1 MKQLFSLRRITA
13 GIVSAIANYPLVI
26 FFALA
31 LGTQSIGLIN
41 AEDSDLFDES
51 LPWMLAQGMG
61 ISLFFA
67 LHTVSR
73 YRKLSRAV
81 TGGILA
87 LGIGVLYLIGYHFDY
102 MMSMAREETMVLEV
116 IGYALASHLL
126 VAFLPFFRKNTLNG
140 FWQYNKSLFLRAFT
154 TILYTGVL
162 FAGLSGAIAAI
173 QELFDVEFT
182 GKIFAYLWFV
192 MAFPVSALIFCAGV
206 PLADDIDALES
217 SSDLPSGLRLFV
229 QFVLLPL
236 VVVYLCILYAYMGK
250 IILSWTLP
258 QGWVTILIMAF
269 SVIGM
274 LAMLLVHPFQQ
285 LTEHAWI
292 KVITKN
298 YYRSLLPL
306 LVLQYVA
313 IFTRISDYGFT
324 SARWAVV
331 AITAWLTFITVYK
344 VFFKGKNIIL
354 IPSTLF
360 IVAILFLIGPL
371 SHKSI
376 SVWSQTAKINRL
388 VKTLNLIDAKGK
400 LKVYKAN
407 ATTDSLMGEIYS
419 ATRYL
424 NRNHQC
430 TGLEPYIN
438 FPTESEII
446 KEMKSTFVGE
456 VVAAATVE
464 APAPTK
470 ASAQETLEAP
480 APTTAAE
487 AVAQKQQQ
495 DSLVAD
501 TTTFATSPSNGRKF
515 DRYDRRT
522 AIRSLLSAQYES
534 FGIKEFDGNRSTDNN
549 AEIWIKPE
557 QPQVLIPL
565 GGWTKSYPIQ
575 DAYFYNGETI
585 TVSEYL
591 NMVKITVDDDNQNI
605 VLMID
610 GESFNINLSDLRSRY
625 LKNEGLYVEIPN
637 KELVIPFGKGKTA
650 GVLVITEMRWD
661 KDIKKAKWDL
671 QNIRGTVYMK

>member
-1 MKQLFSLRRITA
+1 MAKVVFCSMKKLFSLRKLTEGLI
-13 GIVSAIANYPLVI
+13 SAITNYPMVI
-26 FFALA
+26 LIATA
-31 LGTQSIGLIN
+31 LGLRCIGLVHY
-41 AEDSDLFDES
+41 EESDLFDEA
-51 LPWMLAQGMG
+51 LPWMLAQGLG

-73 YRKLSRAV
+73 YRKLPRPASL
-81 TGGILA
+81 GILA

-116 IGYALASHLL
+116 IGYALACHLL

-154 TILYTGVL
+154 TILYTVVL
-162 FAGLSGAIAAI
+162 FGGLSGAIAAI
-173 QELFDVEFT
+173 QELFNVEFT
-182 GKIFAYLWFV
+182 EKIYAYLWFI
-192 MAFPVSALIFCAGV
+192 MAFPVSAFIFCAGV

-217 SSDLPSGLRLFV
+217 ASDLPSGLRLFV

-250 IILSWTLP
+250 IILSWSLP

-371 SHKSI
+371 SHRSI

-400 LKVYKAN
+400 LKVYEAN
-407 ATTDSLMGEIYS
+407 STTDSLMGEIYS

-446 KEMKSTFVGE
+446 KEMKVIFVGT
-456 VVAAATVE
+456 ATVE
-464 APAPTK
+464 AAV
-470 ASAQETLEAP
+470 
-480 APTTAAE
+480 PTTAAE
-487 AVAQKQQQ
+487 AVAQKQQK

-501 TTTFATSPSNGRKF
+501 TTTFATSPSGEREF
-515 DRYDRRT
+515 DRYDRRQ
-522 AIRSLLSAQYES
+522 AIRSMLSKQYEA
-534 FGIKEFDGNRSTDNN
+534 FGIQEYDGNQITEDNV
-549 AEIWIKPE
+549 EIWIKSE

-575 DAYFYNGETI
+575 NAYFYNGETN
-585 TVSEYL
+585 TVSNYL
-591 NMVKITVDDDNQNI
+591 NMVKITVDEDNQNI

-610 GESFNINLSDLRSRY
+610 GESFNINLSTLRSRY
-625 LKNEGLYVEIPN
+625 LKNGGLYVEIPN
-637 KELVIPFGKGKTA
+637 KELVIPIGKGKTT
-650 GVLVITEMRWD
+650 GVLVISEIRWD
-661 KDIKKAKWDL
+661 KDIKKAKLEL
-671 QNIRGTVYMK
+671 QNLSGTLYLK

>member
-26 FFALA
+26 IMAVA
-31 LGTQSIGLIN
+31 LGAESIWLIHH
-41 AEDSDLFDES
+41 EETDLFDEA

-116 IGYALASHLL
+116 VGYALASHLL
-126 VAFLPFFRKNTLNG
+126 VAFLPFFHKNTLNG

-182 GKIFAYLWFV
+182 GKIFAYLWLV

-206 PLADDIDALES
+206 PKAEDIDALDS

-258 QGWVTILIMAF
+258 QGWVTILIMVF
-269 SVIGM
+269 SVVGM

-354 IPSTLF
+354 IPYTLCA
-360 IVAILFLIGPL
+360 VAILFLIGPL
-371 SHKSI
+371 SHRSI

-446 KEMKSTFVGE
+446 KEMKSTFE
-456 VVAAATVE
+456 EFELAQTVE
-464 APAPTK
+464 APV
-470 ASAQETLEAP
+470 
-480 APTTAAE
+480 PTTAAQ

-501 TTTFATSPSNGRKF
+501 TTTFATSPSGERKF

-522 AIRSLLSAQYES
+522 AIRSLLSEQYES
-534 FGIKEFDGNRSTDNN
+534 FGIKEFNGNRRADNN

-575 DAYFYNGETI
+575 DAYFYNLETI

-591 NMVKITVDDDNQNI
+591 NMVKITLDDDNQNI

-661 KDIKKAKWDL
+661 KDIKKAKWEL
-671 QNIRGTVYMK
+671 QNLRGTLYMK

>member
-26 FFALA
+26 IMAVA
-31 LGTQSIGLIN
+31 LGAESIWLIHH
-41 AEDSDLFDES
+41 EETDLFDEA

-354 IPSTLF
+354 IPYTLCA
-360 IVAILFLIGPL
+360 VAILFLIGPL
-371 SHKSI
+371 SHRSI

-407 ATTDSLMGEIYS
+407 TTTDSLMGEIYS

-446 KEMKSTFVGE
+446 KEMKSTFE
-456 VVAAATVE
+456 EFELAQTVE
-464 APAPTK
+464 APV
-470 ASAQETLEAP
+470 
-480 APTTAAE
+480 PTTAAE

-501 TTTFATSPSNGRKF
+501 TTTFATSPSGERKF

-522 AIRSLLSAQYES
+522 AIRSLLSEQYES
-534 FGIKEFDGNRSTDNN
+534 FGIKEFDGNRRADNN

-575 DAYFYNGETI
+575 DAYFYNLETI
-585 TVSEYL
+585 TVSDYL
-591 NMVKITVDDDNQNI
+591 NMVKITLDDDNQNI

-661 KDIKKAKWDL
+661 KDIKKAKWEL
-671 QNIRGTVYMK
+671 QNLRGTLYMK

>member
-26 FFALA
+26 IMAVA
-31 LGTQSIGLIN
+31 LGAESIWLIHH
-41 AEDSDLFDES
+41 EETDLFDEA

-73 YRKLSRAV
+73 YRKLSRPV
-81 TGGILA
+81 TAGILIA
-87 LGIGVLYLIGYHFDY
+87 GIGVLYLIGYHFDY

-116 IGYALASHLL
+116 VGYALASHLL

-182 GKIFAYLWFV
+182 AKIFAYLWFV

-217 SSDLPSGLRLFV
+217 SDDLPSGLRLFV

-258 QGWVTILIMAF
+258 QGWVTILIMVF
-269 SVIGM
+269 SVVGM

-354 IPSTLF
+354 IPYTLCA
-360 IVAILFLIGPL
+360 VAILFLIGPL

-400 LKVYKAN
+400 LKVYEAN

-430 TGLEPYIN
+430 TGLEPFIN

-456 VVAAATVE
+456 TVIATPDE
-464 APAPTK
+464 TPAPT
-470 ASAQETLEAP
+470 A
-480 APTTAAE
+480 AAE
-487 AVAQKQQQ
+487 AVAQKQQK

-534 FGIKEFDGNRSTDNN
+534 FGIKEYDGNRSTDNN

-575 DAYFYNGETI
+575 NAYFYNGETN

-591 NMVKITVDDDNQNI
+591 NMVKITLDDDNQNI

-637 KELVIPFGKGKTA
+637 KELIIPIGKGKTA
-650 GVLVITEMRWD
+650 GVLVISEMRWD
-661 KDIKKAKWDL
+661 KDIKKAKWEL
-671 QNIRGTVYMK
+671 QNLSGTLYLK

>member
-26 FFALA
+26 IMAVA
-31 LGTQSIGLIN
+31 LGAESIWLIHH
-41 AEDSDLFDES
+41 EETDLFDEA

-73 YRKLSRAV
+73 YRKLSRPV
-81 TGGILA
+81 TAGILIA
-87 LGIGVLYLIGYHFDY
+87 GIGVLYLIGYHFDY

-407 ATTDSLMGEIYS
+407 TTTDSLMGEIYS

-446 KEMKSTFVGE
+446 KEMKSTFE
-456 VVAAATVE
+456 EFELAQTVE
-464 APAPTK
+464 APV
-470 ASAQETLEAP
+470 
-480 APTTAAE
+480 PTTAAE

-501 TTTFATSPSNGRKF
+501 TTTFATSPSGERKF

-522 AIRSLLSAQYES
+522 AIRSLLSEQYES
-534 FGIKEFDGNRSTDNN
+534 FGIKEFDGNRRADNN

-575 DAYFYNGETI
+575 DAYFYNLETI
-585 TVSEYL
+585 TVSDYL
-591 NMVKITVDDDNQNI
+591 NMVKITLDDDNQNI

-661 KDIKKAKWDL
+661 KDIKKAKWEL
-671 QNIRGTVYMK
+671 QNLRGTLYMK

>member
-1 MKQLFSLRRITA
+1 MAKVVFCSMKKLFSLRKLTEGTI
-13 GIVSAIANYPLVI
+13 SAITNYPLVI
-26 FFALA
+26 LIATA
-31 LGTQSIGLIN
+31 LGLRCIGLVHY
-41 AEDSDLFDES
+41 EESDLFDEA
-51 LPWMLAQGMG
+51 LPWMLAQGLG

-73 YRKLSRAV
+73 YRKLPRPASL
-81 TGGILA
+81 GILA

-116 IGYALASHLL
+116 IGYALACHLL

-154 TILYTGVL
+154 TILYTVVL
-162 FAGLSGAIAAI
+162 FGGLSGAIAAI
-173 QELFDVEFT
+173 QELFNVEFT
-182 GKIFAYLWFV
+182 EKIYAYLWFI

-217 SSDLPSGLRLFV
+217 ASDLPSGLRLFV

-250 IILSWTLP
+250 IILSWSLP

-371 SHKSI
+371 SHRSI

-388 VKTLNLIDAKGK
+388 VKTLNLIDAKEK
-400 LKVYKAN
+400 LKVYEAN
-407 ATTDSLMGEIYS
+407 STTDSLMGEIYS

-446 KEMKSTFVGE
+446 KEMKEPFVGT
-456 VVAAATVE
+456 ATVE
-464 APAPTK
+464 AAV
-470 ASAQETLEAP
+470 
-480 APTTAAE
+480 PTTAAE
-487 AVAQKQQQ
+487 AVAQKQQK

-501 TTTFATSPSNGRKF
+501 TTTFATSPSGEREF
-515 DRYDRRT
+515 DRYDRRQ
-522 AIRSLLSAQYES
+522 AIRSILSKQYEA
-534 FGIKEFDGNRSTDNN
+534 FGIQEYDGNQTTEDNV
-549 AEIWIKPE
+549 EIWIKSE

-575 DAYFYNGETI
+575 NAYFYNGETN
-585 TVSEYL
+585 TVSNYL
-591 NMVKITVDDDNQNI
+591 NMVKITVDEDNQNI

-610 GESFNINLSDLRSRY
+610 GESFNINLSTLRSRY
-625 LKNEGLYVEIPN
+625 LKNGGLYVEIPN
-637 KELVIPFGKGKTA
+637 KELVIPIGKGKTT
-650 GVLVITEMRWD
+650 GVLVISEIRWD
-661 KDIKKAKWDL
+661 KDIKKAKLEL
-671 QNIRGTVYMK
+671 QNLSGTLYLK

>member
-26 FFALA
+26 IMAVA
-31 LGTQSIGLIN
+31 LGAESIWLIHH
-41 AEDSDLFDES
+41 EETDLFDEA

-102 MMSMAREETMVLEV
+102 MMSMVFEETMVLEV
-116 IGYALASHLL
+116 FGYALASHLL

-400 LKVYKAN
+400 LKVYEAN

-446 KEMKSTFVGE
+446 KEMKSTFE
-456 VVAAATVE
+456 EFELAQTVE
-464 APAPTK
+464 APV
-470 ASAQETLEAP
+470 
-480 APTTAAE
+480 PTTAAE

-501 TTTFATSPSNGRKF
+501 TTTFATSPSGERKF

-522 AIRSLLSAQYES
+522 AIRSLLSEQYES
-534 FGIKEFDGNRSTDNN
+534 FGIKEFDGNRRADNN

-575 DAYFYNGETI
+575 DAYFYNLETI
-585 TVSEYL
+585 TVSDYL
-591 NMVKITVDDDNQNI
+591 NMVKITLDDDNQNI

-661 KDIKKAKWDL
+661 KDIKKAKWEL
-671 QNIRGTVYMK
+671 QNLRGTLYMK

>member
-1 MKQLFSLRRITA
+1 MAKVVFCSMKKLFSLRKLTEGLI
-13 GIVSAIANYPLVI
+13 SAITNYPMVI
-26 FFALA
+26 LIATA
-31 LGTQSIGLIN
+31 LGLRCIGLVHY
-41 AEDSDLFDES
+41 EESDLFDEA
-51 LPWMLAQGMG
+51 LPWMLAQGLG

-73 YRKLSRAV
+73 YRKLPRPASL
-81 TGGILA
+81 GILA
-87 LGIGVLYLIGYHFDY
+87 LGIGVLYIIGYHFDY

-116 IGYALASHLL
+116 IGYALACHLL

-154 TILYTGVL
+154 TILYTVVL
-162 FAGLSGAIAAI
+162 FGGLSGAIAAI
-173 QELFDVEFT
+173 QELFNVEFT
-182 GKIFAYLWFV
+182 EKIYAYLWFI
-192 MAFPVSALIFCAGV
+192 MAFPVSAFIFCAGV

-217 SSDLPSGLRLFV
+217 ASDLPSGLRLFV

-250 IILSWTLP
+250 IILSWSLP

-371 SHKSI
+371 SHRSI

-400 LKVYKAN
+400 LKVYEAN
-407 ATTDSLMGEIYS
+407 STTDSLMGEIYS

-446 KEMKSTFVGE
+446 KEMKEIFVGT
-456 VVAAATVE
+456 ATVE
-464 APAPTK
+464 AAV
-470 ASAQETLEAP
+470 
-480 APTTAAE
+480 PTTAAE
-487 AVAQKQQQ
+487 AVAQKQQK

-501 TTTFATSPSNGRKF
+501 TTTFATSPSGEREF
-515 DRYDRRT
+515 DRYDRRQ
-522 AIRSLLSAQYES
+522 AIRSILSKQYEA
-534 FGIKEFDGNRSTDNN
+534 FGIQEYDGNQITEDNV
-549 AEIWIKPE
+549 EIWIKSE

-575 DAYFYNGETI
+575 NAYFYNGETN
-585 TVSEYL
+585 TVSNYL
-591 NMVKITVDDDNQNI
+591 NMVKITVDEDNQNI

-610 GESFNINLSDLRSRY
+610 GESFNINLSTLRSRY
-625 LKNEGLYVEIPN
+625 LKNGGLYVEIPN
-637 KELVIPFGKGKTA
+637 KELVIPIGKGKTT
-650 GVLVITEMRWD
+650 GVLVISEIRWD
-661 KDIKKAKWDL
+661 KDIKKAKLEL
-671 QNIRGTVYMK
+671 QNLSGTLYLK

>member
-26 FFALA
+26 IMAVA
-31 LGTQSIGLIN
+31 LGAESIWLIHH
-41 AEDSDLFDES
+41 EETDLFDEA

-250 IILSWTLP
+250 IMLSWTLP

-354 IPSTLF
+354 IPYTLCA
-360 IVAILFLIGPL
+360 VAILFLIGPL

-456 VVAAATVE
+456 TVIAATVE
-464 APAPTK
+464 APV
-470 ASAQETLEAP
+470 
-480 APTTAAE
+480 PTTAAQ

-501 TTTFATSPSNGRKF
+501 TTTFATSPSGERKF

-522 AIRSLLSAQYES
+522 AIRSLLSEQYES

-549 AEIWIKPE
+549 VDIWIKPE

-575 DAYFYNGETI
+575 NAYFYNGETN

-591 NMVKITVDDDNQNI
+591 NMVKITLDDDNQNI

-637 KELVIPFGKGKTA
+637 KELIIPIGKGKTA
-650 GVLVITEMRWD
+650 GVLVISEMRWD
-661 KDIKKAKWDL
+661 KDIKKAKWEL
-671 QNIRGTVYMK
+671 QNLSGTLYLK

>member
-26 FFALA
+26 IMAVA
-31 LGTQSIGLIN
+31 LGAESIWLIHH
-41 AEDSDLFDES
+41 EETDLFDEA

-102 MMSMAREETMVLEV
+102 MMSMVFEETMVLEV
-116 IGYALASHLL
+116 FGYALASHLL

-354 IPSTLF
+354 IPYTLCA
-360 IVAILFLIGPL
+360 VAILFLIGPL

-456 VVAAATVE
+456 TVIAATVE
-464 APAPTK
+464 APV
-470 ASAQETLEAP
+470 
-480 APTTAAE
+480 PTTAAQ

-501 TTTFATSPSNGRKF
+501 TTTFATSPSGERKF

-522 AIRSLLSAQYES
+522 AIRSLLSEQYES
-534 FGIKEFDGNRSTDNN
+534 FGIKEFNGNRRADNN

-575 DAYFYNGETI
+575 VAYFYNGETI

-591 NMVKITVDDDNQNI
+591 NMVKITLDDDNQNI

-661 KDIKKAKWDL
+661 KDIKKAKWELQDL
-671 QNIRGTVYMK
+671 SGTLYLK

>member
-1 MKQLFSLRRITA
+1 MKKLFSLRKLTEGLI
-13 GIVSAIANYPLVI
+13 SAITNYPLVI
-26 FFALA
+26 LIATA
-31 LGTQSIGLIN
+31 LGLRCIGLVHY
-41 AEDSDLFDES
+41 EETDLFDEA
-51 LPWMLAQGMG
+51 LPWMLAQGLG

-73 YRKLSRAV
+73 YRKLPRPASL
-81 TGGILA
+81 GILA

-116 IGYALASHLL
+116 IGYALACHLL

-154 TILYTGVL
+154 TILYTVVL
-162 FAGLSGAIAAI
+162 FGGLSGAIAAI
-173 QELFDVEFT
+173 QELFNVEFT
-182 GKIFAYLWFV
+182 EKIYAYLWFI

-217 SSDLPSGLRLFV
+217 ASDLPSGLRLFV

-250 IILSWTLP
+250 IILSWSLP

-371 SHKSI
+371 SHRSI

-400 LKVYKAN
+400 LKVYEAN
-407 ATTDSLMGEIYS
+407 STTDSLMGEIYS

-446 KEMKSTFVGE
+446 KEMKEIFVGT
-456 VVAAATVE
+456 ATVE
-464 APAPTK
+464 AAV
-470 ASAQETLEAP
+470 
-480 APTTAAE
+480 PTTAAE
-487 AVAQKQQQ
+487 AVAQKQQK

-501 TTTFATSPSNGRKF
+501 TTTFATSPSGEREF
-515 DRYDRRT
+515 DRYDRRQ
-522 AIRSLLSAQYES
+522 AIRSMLSKQYEA
-534 FGIKEFDGNRSTDNN
+534 FGIQEYDGNQTTEDNL
-549 AEIWIKPE
+549 EIWIKSE

-575 DAYFYNGETI
+575 NAYFYNGETN
-585 TVSEYL
+585 TVSNYL
-591 NMVKITVDDDNQNI
+591 NMVKITVDEDNQNI

-610 GESFNINLSDLRSRY
+610 GESFNINLSTLRSRY
-625 LKNEGLYVEIPN
+625 LKNGGLYVEIPN
-637 KELVIPFGKGKTA
+637 KELVIPIGKGKTT
-650 GVLVITEMRWD
+650 GVLVISEIRWD
-661 KDIKKAKWDL
+661 KDIKKAKLEL
-671 QNIRGTVYMK
+671 QNLSGTLYLK

>member
-13 GIVSAIANYPLVI
+13 GIVSAITQYPLVI

-31 LGTQSIGLIN
+31 LGTQCIGLVHY
-41 AEDSDLFDES
+41 EESDLFHEAM
-51 LPWMLAQGMG
+51 PWMLAQGMG

-67 LHTVSR
+67 LHTVCR
-73 YRKLSRAV
+73 YRNLSRPLTA
-81 TGGILA
+81 GILLA
-87 LGIGVLYLIGYHFDY
+87 GIGLLYLIGQHFNNQFN
-102 MMSMAREETMVLEV
+102 SAGEESIAIE
-116 IGYALASHLL
+116 IFAYALASHLL

-173 QELFDVEFT
+173 QELFDIEFT

-206 PLADDIDALES
+206 PKAEDIDALES
-217 SSDLPSGLRLFV
+217 SGDLPSGLRLFV

-269 SVIGM
+269 SVVGM

-331 AITAWLTFITVYK
+331 AITVWLTFITVYK

-407 ATTDSLMGEIYS
+407 ATTDSLMGELYS
-419 ATRYL
+419 ASRYL
-424 NRNHQC
+424 NRNHEC
-430 TGLEPYIN
+430 TGLEPYIH
-438 FPTESEII
+438 FPTEAEIL
-446 KEMKSTFVGE
+446 KEMKTSFAGT
-456 VVAAATVE
+456 VVAAASVE
-464 APAPTK
+464 AP
-470 ASAQETLEAP
+470 AP

-487 AVAQKQQQ
+487 AVAQKQKT

-501 TTTFATSPSNGRKF
+501 TTTFATSPIGEKKF
-515 DRYDRRT
+515 DRYDRRS
-522 AIRSLLSAQYES
+522 AIRSLLSEQYEAY
-534 FGIKEFDGNRSTDNN
+534 GIQEYDRATS
-549 AEIWIKPE
+549 EYQPSQISIESE
-557 QPQVLIPL
+557 QPQVRIPG
-565 GGWTKSYPIQ
+565 GGWTKAFQVNSDFLPL
-575 DAYFYNGETI
+575 NETRE
-585 TVSEYL
+585 VNNYL
-591 NMVKITVDDDNQNI
+591 HIIKLKRNKNQTLSVYVDDQEF
-605 VLMID
+605 V
-610 GESFNINLSDLRSRY
+610 INLSNVFS
-625 LKNEGLYVEIPN
+625 KHSQGGSYVKVPN
-637 KELVIPFGKGKTA
+637 KDLIFSLNNGSTT
-650 GVLVITEMRWD
+650 GVLVLSEIYGGNPSAIVSNGSRLKKEDWFVER
-661 KDIKKAKWDL
+661 IK
-671 QNIRGTVYMK
+671 GTLYLK

>member
-26 FFALA
+26 IMAVA
-31 LGTQSIGLIN
+31 LGAESIWLIHH
-41 AEDSDLFDES
+41 EETDLFDEA

-73 YRKLSRAV
+73 YRKLSRAI

-116 IGYALASHLL
+116 VGYALASHLL

-182 GKIFAYLWFV
+182 AKIFAYLWFV

-258 QGWVTILIMAF
+258 QGWVTILIMVF
-269 SVIGM
+269 SVVGM

-354 IPSTLF
+354 IPYTLCA
-360 IVAILFLIGPL
+360 VAILFLIGPL

-400 LKVYKAN
+400 LKVYEAN

-456 VVAAATVE
+456 TVIATPDE
-464 APAPTK
+464 TPAPT
-470 ASAQETLEAP
+470 A
-480 APTTAAE
+480 AAE
-487 AVAQKQQQ
+487 AVAQKQQK

-522 AIRSLLSAQYES
+522 AIRSLLNKQYEA
-534 FGIKEFDGNRSTDNN
+534 FGINEYDGNRRADNN
-549 AEIWIKPE
+549 VEIWIKPE
-557 QPQVLIPL
+557 QPHVLIPL

-575 DAYFYNGETI
+575 VAYFYNGETI

-637 KELVIPFGKGKTA
+637 KELIIPIGKGKTA
-650 GVLVITEMRWD
+650 GVLVISEMRWE
-661 KDIKKAKWDL
+661 KNIKKAKWELQDL
-671 QNIRGTVYMK
+671 SGTLYLK

>member
-1 MKQLFSLRRITA
+1 MKKLFSLQKLTA
-13 GIVSAIANYPLVI
+13 GLISAITNYPLVI
-26 FFALA
+26 LMAAVLC
-31 LGTQSIGLIN
+31 SRCIGLVYS
-41 AEDSDLFDES
+41 DKSDLFDES
-51 LPWMLAQGMG
+51 MPWMLAQGLG

-67 LHTVSR
+67 LHTFGR
-73 YRKLSRAV
+73 YKKLSGPITAA
-81 TGGILA
+81 ILLA
-87 LGIGVLYLIGYHFDY
+87 GIGVLYLIGRHFNY
-102 MMSMAREETMVLEV
+102 MSTMAREETMALEV

-126 VAFLPFFRKNTLNG
+126 AAFLPFFRKNNLNG

-154 TILYTGVL
+154 TALYVGVL
-162 FAGLSGAIAAI
+162 YAGLSGAIAAI
-173 QELFDVEFT
+173 EELFDVEIT
-182 GKIFAYLWFV
+182 KKIYAYLWFV
-192 MAFPVSALIFCAGV
+192 MAFPVSAIIFCAGV
-206 PLADDIDALES
+206 PPAADIDALES
-217 SSDLPSGLRLFV
+217 STDLPSGLRLFV

-236 VVVYLCILYAYMGK
+236 VVVYLCILYAYTGK
-250 IILSWTLP
+250 IILEWTLP
-258 QGWVTILIMAF
+258 EGWVTILIMVF
-269 SVIGM
+269 SVLGL

-331 AITAWLTFITVYK
+331 AITVWLTFITVYK

-360 IVAILFLIGPL
+360 VVAILFLIGPL

-400 LKVYKAN
+400 LKVYEAK

-446 KEMKSTFVGE
+446 KEMKTTFVGE
-456 VVAAATVE
+456 AVAETTVE
-464 APAPTK
+464 AMVPTE
-470 ASAQETLEAP
+470 ASAQETVEAP

-487 AVAQKQQQ
+487 AVAQKQQK
-495 DSLVAD
+495 DSLMAD
-501 TTTFATSPSNGRKF
+501 TTTYATSPSSVREF

-522 AIRSLLSAQYES
+522 AIRSLLSKQYEAY
-534 FGIKEFDGNRSTDNN
+534 GINEYDGNRSTDNN
-549 AEIWIKPE
+549 FEIWIKPE

-565 GGWTKSYPIQ
+565 GGYTKSYPIQ
-575 DAYFYNGETI
+575 NAYFYNGETI

-591 NMVKITVDDDNQNI
+591 NVVKITVDDDNQNI

-610 GESFNINLSDLRSRY
+610 GESFNINLSSLRSRY
-625 LKNEGLYVEIPN
+625 LKNEGLHVEIPN
-637 KELVIPFGKGKTA
+637 KELVIPIGKGKTA
-650 GVLVITEMRWD
+650 GVLVISEMRWD

-671 QNIRGTVYMK
+671 QNISGTLYMK

>member
-26 FFALA
+26 IMAVA
-31 LGTQSIGLIN
+31 LGAESIWLIHH
-41 AEDSDLFDES
+41 EETDLFDEA

-182 GKIFAYLWFV
+182 AKIFAYLWFV

-206 PLADDIDALES
+206 PLADDIDALEYS
-217 SSDLPSGLRLFV
+217 DDLPSGLRLFV

-258 QGWVTILIMAF
+258 QGWVTILIMVF
-269 SVIGM
+269 SVVGM

-354 IPSTLF
+354 IPYTLCA
-360 IVAILFLIGPL
+360 VAILFLIGPL

-456 VVAAATVE
+456 TVIATPDE
-464 APAPTK
+464 TPAPT
-470 ASAQETLEAP
+470 A
-480 APTTAAE
+480 AAE

-522 AIRSLLSAQYES
+522 AIRSLLSEQYES
-534 FGIKEFDGNRSTDNN
+534 FGIKEYDGNRSTDNN
-549 AEIWIKPE
+549 VDIWIKPE

-637 KELVIPFGKGKTA
+637 KELIIPIGKGKTA
-650 GVLVITEMRWD
+650 GVLVISEMRWE
-661 KDIKKAKWDL
+661 KNIKKAKWEL
-671 QNIRGTVYMK
+671 QNLSGTLYLK

>member
-26 FFALA
+26 IMAVA
-31 LGTQSIGLIN
+31 LGAESIWLIHH
-41 AEDSDLFDES
+41 EETDLFDEA

-102 MMSMAREETMVLEV
+102 MMSMVFEETMVLEV
-116 IGYALASHLL
+116 FGYALASHLL

-354 IPSTLF
+354 IPYTLCA
-360 IVAILFLIGPL
+360 VAILFLIGPL
-371 SHKSI
+371 SHRSI

-446 KEMKSTFVGE
+446 KEMKSTFE
-456 VVAAATVE
+456 EFELAQTVE
-464 APAPTK
+464 APV
-470 ASAQETLEAP
+470 
-480 APTTAAE
+480 PTTAAE

-501 TTTFATSPSNGRKF
+501 TTTFATSPSGERKF

-522 AIRSLLSAQYES
+522 AIRSLLSEQYES
-534 FGIKEFDGNRSTDNN
+534 FGIKEFDGNRRADNN

-575 DAYFYNGETI
+575 DAYFYNLETI
-585 TVSEYL
+585 TVSDYL
-591 NMVKITVDDDNQNI
+591 NMVKITLDDDNQNI

-661 KDIKKAKWDL
+661 KDIKKAKWEL
-671 QNIRGTVYMK
+671 QNLRGTLYMK

>member
-26 FFALA
+26 IMAVA
-31 LGTQSIGLIN
+31 LGAESIWLIHH
-41 AEDSDLFDES
+41 EETDLFDEA

-102 MMSMAREETMVLEV
+102 MMSMVFEETMVLEV
-116 IGYALASHLL
+116 FGYALASHLL

-182 GKIFAYLWFV
+182 GKIFAYLWLV

-354 IPSTLF
+354 IPYTLCA
-360 IVAILFLIGPL
+360 VAILFLIGPL
-371 SHKSI
+371 SHRSI

-407 ATTDSLMGEIYS
+407 TTTDSLMGEIYS

-446 KEMKSTFVGE
+446 KEMKSTFE
-456 VVAAATVE
+456 EFELAQTVE
-464 APAPTK
+464 APV
-470 ASAQETLEAP
+470 
-480 APTTAAE
+480 PTTAAE

-501 TTTFATSPSNGRKF
+501 TTTFATSPSGERKF

-522 AIRSLLSAQYES
+522 AIRSLLSEQYES
-534 FGIKEFDGNRSTDNN
+534 FGIKEFDGNRRADNN

-575 DAYFYNGETI
+575 DAYFYNLETI
-585 TVSEYL
+585 TVSDYL
-591 NMVKITVDDDNQNI
+591 NMVKITLDDDNQNI

-661 KDIKKAKWDL
+661 KDIKKAKWEL
-671 QNIRGTVYMK
+671 QNLRGTLYMK

>member
-26 FFALA
+26 IMAVA
-31 LGTQSIGLIN
+31 LGAESIWLIHH
-41 AEDSDLFDES
+41 EETDLFDEV

-116 IGYALASHLL
+116 VGYALASHLL

-182 GKIFAYLWFV
+182 AKIFAYLWFV

-258 QGWVTILIMAF
+258 QGWVTILIMVF
-269 SVIGM
+269 SVVGM

-354 IPSTLF
+354 IPYTLCA
-360 IVAILFLIGPL
+360 VAILFLIGPL

-400 LKVYKAN
+400 LKVYEAN

-456 VVAAATVE
+456 TVIATPDE
-464 APAPTK
+464 TPAPT
-470 ASAQETLEAP
+470 A
-480 APTTAAE
+480 AAE
-487 AVAQKQQQ
+487 AVAQKQQK

-522 AIRSLLSAQYES
+522 AIRSLLNKQYEA
-534 FGIKEFDGNRSTDNN
+534 FGINEYDGNRRADNN
-549 AEIWIKPE
+549 VEIWIKPE
-557 QPQVLIPL
+557 QPHVLIPL

-575 DAYFYNGETI
+575 VAYFYNGETI

>member
-1 MKQLFSLRRITA
+1 MKKLFSLRKLTEGTI
-13 GIVSAIANYPLVI
+13 SAITNYPLVI
-26 FFALA
+26 LIATA
-31 LGTQSIGLIN
+31 LGLRCIGLIHY
-41 AEDSDLFDES
+41 EETDLFDEA
-51 LPWMLAQGMG
+51 LPWMLAQGLG

-73 YRKLSRAV
+73 YRKLPRPVSL
-81 TGGILA
+81 GILA

-116 IGYALASHLL
+116 IGYALACHLL

-154 TILYTGVL
+154 TILYTVVL
-162 FAGLSGAIAAI
+162 FGGLSGAIAAI
-173 QELFDVEFT
+173 QELFNVEIT
-182 GKIFAYLWFV
+182 EKIYAYLWFI

-217 SSDLPSGLRLFV
+217 ASDLPSGLRLFV

-250 IILSWTLP
+250 IILSWSLP

-371 SHKSI
+371 SHRSI

-400 LKVYKAN
+400 LKVYEAN
-407 ATTDSLMGEIYS
+407 STTDSLMGEIYS

-446 KEMKSTFVGE
+446 KEIKEPFVGT
-456 VVAAATVE
+456 ATVE
-464 APAPTK
+464 AAV
-470 ASAQETLEAP
+470 
-480 APTTAAE
+480 PTTAAE
-487 AVAQKQQQ
+487 AVAQKQQK

-501 TTTFATSPSNGRKF
+501 TTTFATSPSGERKF
-515 DRYDRRT
+515 DRYDRRQ
-522 AIRSLLSAQYES
+522 AIRSMLSKQYEA
-534 FGIKEFDGNRSTDNN
+534 FGIQEYDGNQTTEDNL
-549 AEIWIKPE
+549 EIWIKSE

-575 DAYFYNGETI
+575 NAYFYNGETN
-585 TVSEYL
+585 TVSNYL
-591 NMVKITVDDDNQNI
+591 NTVKITVDEDNQNI

-610 GESFNINLSDLRSRY
+610 GESFNINLSTLRSRY
-625 LKNEGLYVEIPN
+625 LKNGGLYVEIPN
-637 KELVIPFGKGKTA
+637 KELVIPIGKGKTT
-650 GVLVITEMRWD
+650 GVLVISEIRWD
-661 KDIKKAKWDL
+661 KDIKKAKLEL
-671 QNIRGTVYMK
+671 QNLSGTLYLK

>member
-26 FFALA
+26 IMAVA
-31 LGTQSIGLIN
+31 LGAESIWLIHH
-41 AEDSDLFDES
+41 EETDLFDEV

-73 YRKLSRAV
+73 YRKLSRPV
-81 TGGILA
+81 TAGILIA
-87 LGIGVLYLIGYHFDY
+87 GIGVLYLIGYHFDY

-116 IGYALASHLL
+116 VGYALASHLL

-182 GKIFAYLWFV
+182 AKIFAYLWFV

-217 SSDLPSGLRLFV
+217 SDDLPSGLRLFV

-250 IILSWTLP
+250 IILTWTLP

-354 IPSTLF
+354 IPYTLCA
-360 IVAILFLIGPL
+360 VAILFLIGPL

-400 LKVYKAN
+400 LKVYEAN

-456 VVAAATVE
+456 TVIATPDE
-464 APAPTK
+464 TPAPT
-470 ASAQETLEAP
+470 A
-480 APTTAAE
+480 AAE

-534 FGIKEFDGNRSTDNN
+534 FGIKEFDGNRRTDNN

-591 NMVKITVDDDNQNI
+591 NMVKITLDDDNQNI

-637 KELVIPFGKGKTA
+637 KELIIPIGKGKTA
-650 GVLVITEMRWD
+650 GVLVISEMRWE
-661 KDIKKAKWDL
+661 KNIKKAKWEL
-671 QNIRGTVYMK
+671 QNLSGTLYLK

>member
-26 FFALA
+26 IMAVA
-31 LGTQSIGLIN
+31 LGAESIWLIHH
-41 AEDSDLFDES
+41 EETDLFDEA

-102 MMSMAREETMVLEV
+102 MMSMVFEETMVLEV
-116 IGYALASHLL
+116 FGYALASHLL

-354 IPSTLF
+354 IPYTLCA
-360 IVAILFLIGPL
+360 VAILFLIGPL
-371 SHKSI
+371 SHRSI

-446 KEMKSTFVGE
+446 KEMKSTFE
-456 VVAAATVE
+456 EFELAQTVE
-464 APAPTK
+464 APV
-470 ASAQETLEAP
+470 
-480 APTTAAE
+480 PTTAAE

-501 TTTFATSPSNGRKF
+501 TTTFATSPSGERKF

-522 AIRSLLSAQYES
+522 AIRSLLSEQYES

-575 DAYFYNGETI
+575 DAYFYNLETI
-585 TVSEYL
+585 TVSDYL
-591 NMVKITVDDDNQNI
+591 NMVKITLDDDNQNI

-661 KDIKKAKWDL
+661 KDIKKAKWEL
-671 QNIRGTVYMK
+671 QNLRGTLYMK

>member
-26 FFALA
+26 IMAVA
-31 LGTQSIGLIN
+31 LGAESIWLIHH
-41 AEDSDLFDES
+41 EETDLFDEA

-73 YRKLSRAV
+73 YRKLSRPV
-81 TGGILA
+81 TAGILIA
-87 LGIGVLYLIGYHFDY
+87 GIGVLYLIGYHFDY

-116 IGYALASHLL
+116 VGYALASHLL

-182 GKIFAYLWFV
+182 AKIFAYLWFV

-206 PLADDIDALES
+206 PLADDIDALEYS
-217 SSDLPSGLRLFV
+217 DDLPSGLRLFV

-430 TGLEPYIN
+430 TGLEPFIN

-456 VVAAATVE
+456 TVIAATV
-464 APAPTK
+464 
-470 ASAQETLEAP
+470 EAP

-522 AIRSLLSAQYES
+522 AIRSLLNEQYES
-534 FGIKEFDGNRSTDNN
+534 FGIKEYDGNRRADNN
-549 AEIWIKPE
+549 VEIWIKPE

-575 DAYFYNGETI
+575 NAYFYNGETN
-585 TVSEYL
+585 TVSDYL
-591 NMVKITVDDDNQNI
+591 NMVKITLDDDNQNI

-637 KELVIPFGKGKTA
+637 KEMTIPIGKGKTA
-650 GVLVITEMRWD
+650 GVLVISEMRWD
-661 KDIKKAKWDL
+661 KDIKKAKWEL
-671 QNIRGTVYMK
+671 QNLSGTLYLK

>member
-26 FFALA
+26 IMAVA
-31 LGTQSIGLIN
+31 LGAESIWLIHH
-41 AEDSDLFDES
+41 EETDLFDEA

-87 LGIGVLYLIGYHFDY
+87 LGIGVLYLIGYHYDY
-102 MMSMAREETMVLEV
+102 MMSMVFEETMVLEV
-116 IGYALASHLL
+116 FGYALASHLL

-354 IPSTLF
+354 IPYTLCA
-360 IVAILFLIGPL
+360 VAILFLIGPL
-371 SHKSI
+371 SHRSI

-446 KEMKSTFVGE
+446 KEMKSTFE
-456 VVAAATVE
+456 EFELAQTVE
-464 APAPTK
+464 APV
-470 ASAQETLEAP
+470 
-480 APTTAAE
+480 PTTAAQ

-501 TTTFATSPSNGRKF
+501 TTTFATSPSGERKF

-522 AIRSLLSAQYES
+522 AIRSLLSEQYES

-575 DAYFYNGETI
+575 DAYFYNLETI
-585 TVSEYL
+585 TVSDYL
-591 NMVKITVDDDNQNI
+591 NMVKITLDDDNQNI

-661 KDIKKAKWDL
+661 KDIKKAKWEL
-671 QNIRGTVYMK
+671 QNLRGTLYMK

>member
-26 FFALA
+26 IMAVA
-31 LGTQSIGLIN
+31 LGAESIWLIHH
-41 AEDSDLFDES
+41 EETDLFDEV

-102 MMSMAREETMVLEV
+102 MMSMAREETMALEV
-116 IGYALASHLL
+116 VGYALASHLL

-182 GKIFAYLWFV
+182 AKIFAYLWFM

-206 PLADDIDALES
+206 PKAEDIDALEYS
-217 SSDLPSGLRLFV
+217 DDLPSGLRLFV

-258 QGWVTILIMAF
+258 QGWVTILIMVF
-269 SVIGM
+269 SVVGM

-354 IPSTLF
+354 IPYTLCA
-360 IVAILFLIGPL
+360 VAILFLIGPL

-400 LKVYKAN
+400 LKVYEAN

-456 VVAAATVE
+456 TVIATPDE
-464 APAPTK
+464 TPAPT
-470 ASAQETLEAP
+470 A
-480 APTTAAE
+480 AAE

-522 AIRSLLSAQYES
+522 AIRSLLNKQYEA
-534 FGIKEFDGNRSTDNN
+534 FGINEYDGNRRADNN
-549 AEIWIKPE
+549 VEIWIKPE

-575 DAYFYNGETI
+575 NAYFYNGETN

-591 NMVKITVDDDNQNI
+591 NMVKITLDDDNQNI

-637 KELVIPFGKGKTA
+637 KEMTIPIGKGKTA
-650 GVLVITEMRWD
+650 GVLVISEMRWD
-661 KDIKKAKWDL
+661 KDIKKAKWEL
-671 QNIRGTVYMK
+671 QNLSGTLYLK

>member
-26 FFALA
+26 IMAVA
-31 LGTQSIGLIN
+31 LGAESIWLIHH
-41 AEDSDLFDES
+41 EETDLFDEV

-73 YRKLSRAV
+73 YRKLSRPV
-81 TGGILA
+81 TAGILIA
-87 LGIGVLYLIGYHFDY
+87 GIGVLYLIGYHFDY

-182 GKIFAYLWFV
+182 AKIFAYLWFV

-206 PLADDIDALES
+206 PKAEDIDALDS

-250 IILSWTLP
+250 IILTWTLP

-400 LKVYKAN
+400 LKVYEAN

-456 VVAAATVE
+456 TVIAT
-464 APAPTK
+464 PD
-470 ASAQETLEAP
+470 EAP

-522 AIRSLLSAQYES
+522 AIRSLLSEQYES
-534 FGIKEFDGNRSTDNN
+534 FGINEYDGNRRADNN
-549 AEIWIKPE
+549 VEIWIKPE

-575 DAYFYNGETI
+575 VAYFYNGETI

-591 NMVKITVDDDNQNI
+591 NMVKITLDDDNQNI
-605 VLMID
+605 ILMID

-637 KELVIPFGKGKTA
+637 KELIIPIGKGKTA
-650 GVLVITEMRWD
+650 GVLVISEMRWE
-661 KDIKKAKWDL
+661 KNIKKAKWEL
-671 QNIRGTVYMK
+671 QNLSGTLYLK

>member
-1 MKQLFSLRRITA
+1 MAKVVFCSMKKLFSLRKLTEGLI
-13 GIVSAIANYPLVI
+13 SAITNYPMVI
-26 FFALA
+26 LIATA
-31 LGTQSIGLIN
+31 LGLRCIGLVHY
-41 AEDSDLFDES
+41 EESDLFDEA
-51 LPWMLAQGMG
+51 LPWMLAQGLG

-73 YRKLSRAV
+73 YRKLPRPASL
-81 TGGILA
+81 GILA

-116 IGYALASHLL
+116 IGYALACHLL

-154 TILYTGVL
+154 TILYTVVL
-162 FAGLSGAIAAI
+162 FGGLSGAIAAI
-173 QELFDVEFT
+173 QELFNVEFT
-182 GKIFAYLWFV
+182 EKIYAYLWFI
-192 MAFPVSALIFCAGV
+192 MAFPVSAFIFCAGV

-217 SSDLPSGLRLFV
+217 ASDLPSGLRLFV

-250 IILSWTLP
+250 IILSWSLP

-371 SHKSI
+371 SHRSI

-400 LKVYKAN
+400 LKVYEAN
-407 ATTDSLMGEIYS
+407 STTDSLMGEIYS

-446 KEMKSTFVGE
+446 KEMKEPFVGT
-456 VVAAATVE
+456 ATVE
-464 APAPTK
+464 AAV
-470 ASAQETLEAP
+470 
-480 APTTAAE
+480 PTTAAE
-487 AVAQKQQQ
+487 AVAQKQQK

-501 TTTFATSPSNGRKF
+501 TTTFATSPSGEREF
-515 DRYDRRT
+515 DRYDRRQ
-522 AIRSLLSAQYES
+522 AIRSMLSKQYEA
-534 FGIKEFDGNRSTDNN
+534 FGIQEYDGNQITEDNV
-549 AEIWIKPE
+549 EIWIKSE

-575 DAYFYNGETI
+575 NAYFYNGETN
-585 TVSEYL
+585 TVSNYL
-591 NMVKITVDDDNQNI
+591 NMVKITVDEDNQNI

-610 GESFNINLSDLRSRY
+610 GESFNINLSTLRSRY
-625 LKNEGLYVEIPN
+625 LKNGGLYVEIPN
-637 KELVIPFGKGKTA
+637 KELVIPIGKGKTT
-650 GVLVITEMRWD
+650 GVLVISEIRWD
-661 KDIKKAKWDL
+661 KDIKKAKLEL
-671 QNIRGTVYMK
+671 QNLSGTLYLK

>member
-26 FFALA
+26 IMAVA
-31 LGTQSIGLIN
+31 LGAESIWLIHH
-41 AEDSDLFDES
+41 EETDLFDEA

-102 MMSMAREETMVLEV
+102 MMSMVFEETMVLEV
-116 IGYALASHLL
+116 FGYALASHLL

-446 KEMKSTFVGE
+446 KEMKSTFE
-456 VVAAATVE
+456 EFELAQTVE
-464 APAPTK
+464 APV
-470 ASAQETLEAP
+470 
-480 APTTAAE
+480 PTTAAE

-501 TTTFATSPSNGRKF
+501 TTTFATSPSGERKF

-522 AIRSLLSAQYES
+522 AIRSLLSEQYES
-534 FGIKEFDGNRSTDNN
+534 FGIKEFDGNRRADNN

-575 DAYFYNGETI
+575 DAYFYNLETI
-585 TVSEYL
+585 TVSDYL
-591 NMVKITVDDDNQNI
+591 NMVKITLDDDNQNI

-661 KDIKKAKWDL
+661 KDIKKAKWEL
-671 QNIRGTVYMK
+671 QNLRGTLYMK

>member
-26 FFALA
+26 IMAVA
-31 LGTQSIGLIN
+31 LGAESIWLIHH
-41 AEDSDLFDES
+41 EETDLFDEV

-116 IGYALASHLL
+116 VGYALASHLL

-162 FAGLSGAIAAI
+162 FAGLSSAIAAI

-182 GKIFAYLWFV
+182 AKIFAYLWFV

-217 SSDLPSGLRLFV
+217 SDDLPSGLRLFV

-354 IPSTLF
+354 IPYTLCA
-360 IVAILFLIGPL
+360 VAILFLIGPL

-456 VVAAATVE
+456 TVIAATVE
-464 APAPTK
+464 AAV
-470 ASAQETLEAP
+470 
-480 APTTAAE
+480 PTTAAE

-522 AIRSLLSAQYES
+522 AIRSLLSKQYEAS
-534 FGIKEFDGNRSTDNN
+534 GINEYDGNRRADNN
-549 AEIWIKPE
+549 VEIRIKPE

-575 DAYFYNGETI
+575 NAYFYNGETN
-585 TVSEYL
+585 TVSDYL
-591 NMVKITVDDDNQNI
+591 NMVKITLDDDNQNI

-671 QNIRGTVYMK
+671 QNIRGTLYMK

>member
-26 FFALA
+26 IMAVA
-31 LGTQSIGLIN
+31 LGAESIWLIHH
-41 AEDSDLFDES
+41 EETDLFDEA

-102 MMSMAREETMVLEV
+102 MMSMVFEETMVLEV
-116 IGYALASHLL
+116 FGYALASHLL

-446 KEMKSTFVGE
+446 KEMKSTFE
-456 VVAAATVE
+456 EFELAQTVE
-464 APAPTK
+464 APV
-470 ASAQETLEAP
+470 
-480 APTTAAE
+480 PTTAAE

-501 TTTFATSPSNGRKF
+501 TTTFATSPSGERKF

-522 AIRSLLSAQYES
+522 AIRSLLSEQYES
-534 FGIKEFDGNRSTDNN
+534 FGIKEFDGNRRADNN

-585 TVSEYL
+585 TVSDYL
-591 NMVKITVDDDNQNI
+591 NMVKITLDDDNQNI

-661 KDIKKAKWDL
+661 KDIKKAKWEL
-671 QNIRGTVYMK
+671 QNLRGTLYMK

>member
-1 MKQLFSLRRITA
+1 MAKVVFCSMKKLFSLRKLTEGLI
-13 GIVSAIANYPLVI
+13 SAITNYPMVI
-26 FFALA
+26 LIATA
-31 LGTQSIGLIN
+31 LGLRCIGLVHY
-41 AEDSDLFDES
+41 EESDLFDEA
-51 LPWMLAQGMG
+51 LPWMLAQGLG

-73 YRKLSRAV
+73 YRKLPRPASL
-81 TGGILA
+81 GILA

-116 IGYALASHLL
+116 IGYALACHLL

-154 TILYTGVL
+154 TILYTVVL
-162 FAGLSGAIAAI
+162 FGGLSGAIAAI
-173 QELFDVEFT
+173 QELFNVEIT
-182 GKIFAYLWFV
+182 EKIYAYLWFI
-192 MAFPVSALIFCAGV
+192 MAFPVSAFIFCAGV

-217 SSDLPSGLRLFV
+217 ASDLPSGLRLFV

-250 IILSWTLP
+250 IILSWSLP

-371 SHKSI
+371 SHRSI

-407 ATTDSLMGEIYS
+407 TTTDSLMGEIYS

-456 VVAAATVE
+456 TVIATPDE
-464 APAPTK
+464 TPAPT
-470 ASAQETLEAP
+470 A
-480 APTTAAE
+480 AAE
-487 AVAQKQQQ
+487 AVAQKQQK

-522 AIRSLLSAQYES
+522 AIRSLLNKQYEA
-534 FGIKEFDGNRSTDNN
+534 FGINEYDGNRRADNN
-549 AEIWIKPE
+549 VEIWIKPE
-557 QPQVLIPL
+557 QPHVLIPL

-575 DAYFYNGETI
+575 VAYFYNGETI

-637 KELVIPFGKGKTA
+637 KELIIPIGKGKTA
-650 GVLVITEMRWD
+650 GVLVISEMRWE
-661 KDIKKAKWDL
+661 KNIKKAKWELQDL
-671 QNIRGTVYMK
+671 SGTLYLK

>member
-26 FFALA
+26 IMAVA
-31 LGTQSIGLIN
+31 LGAESIWLIHH
-41 AEDSDLFDES
+41 EETDLFDEA

-102 MMSMAREETMVLEV
+102 MMSMVFEETMVLEV
-116 IGYALASHLL
+116 FGYALASHLL
-126 VAFLPFFRKNTLNG
+126 VAFLPFFHKNTLNG

-407 ATTDSLMGEIYS
+407 TTTDSLMGEIYS

-446 KEMKSTFVGE
+446 KEMKSTFE
-456 VVAAATVE
+456 EFELAQTVE
-464 APAPTK
+464 APV
-470 ASAQETLEAP
+470 
-480 APTTAAE
+480 PTTAAE

-501 TTTFATSPSNGRKF
+501 TTTFATSPSGERKF

-522 AIRSLLSAQYES
+522 AIRSLLSEQYES
-534 FGIKEFDGNRSTDNN
+534 FGIKEFDGNRRADNN

-575 DAYFYNGETI
+575 DAYFYNLETI
-585 TVSEYL
+585 TVSDYL
-591 NMVKITVDDDNQNI
+591 NMVKITLDDDNQNI

-661 KDIKKAKWDL
+661 KDIKKAKWEL
-671 QNIRGTVYMK
+671 QNLRGTLYMK

>member
-26 FFALA
+26 IMAVA
-31 LGTQSIGLIN
+31 LGAESIWLIHH
-41 AEDSDLFDES
+41 EETDLFDEA

-126 VAFLPFFRKNTLNG
+126 VAFLAFFRKNTLNG

-250 IILSWTLP
+250 IMLSWTLP

-354 IPSTLF
+354 IPYTLCA
-360 IVAILFLIGPL
+360 VAILFLIGPL

-446 KEMKSTFVGE
+446 KEMKSTFE
-456 VVAAATVE
+456 EFELAQTV
-464 APAPTK
+464 
-470 ASAQETLEAP
+470 EAP

-522 AIRSLLSAQYES
+522 AIRSLLSEQYES

-585 TVSEYL
+585 TVSDYL
-591 NMVKITVDDDNQNI
+591 NMVKITLDDDNQNI

-661 KDIKKAKWDL
+661 KDIKKAKWELQDL
-671 QNIRGTVYMK
+671 SGTLYLK

>member
-26 FFALA
+26 IMAVA
-31 LGTQSIGLIN
+31 LGAESIWLIHH
-41 AEDSDLFDES
+41 EETDLFDEA

-102 MMSMAREETMVLEV
+102 MMSMVFEETMVLEV
-116 IGYALASHLL
+116 FGYALASHLL

-407 ATTDSLMGEIYS
+407 TTTDSLMGEIYS

-446 KEMKSTFVGE
+446 KEMKSTFE
-456 VVAAATVE
+456 EFELAQTVE
-464 APAPTK
+464 APV
-470 ASAQETLEAP
+470 
-480 APTTAAE
+480 PTTAAE

-522 AIRSLLSAQYES
+522 AIRSLLSEQYES

-585 TVSEYL
+585 TVSDYL
-591 NMVKITVDDDNQNI
+591 NMVKITLDDDNQNI

-661 KDIKKAKWDL
+661 KDIKKAKWELQDL
-671 QNIRGTVYMK
+671 SGTLYLK

>member
-31 LGTQSIGLIN
+31 LGTQSIGLVH
-41 AEDSDLFDES
+41 AEESDLFDEA

-67 LHTVSR
+67 LHTVSS

-126 VAFLPFFRKNTLNG
+126 VAFLPSFRKNTLNG

-173 QELFDVEFT
+173 QELFDIEFT

-206 PLADDIDALES
+206 PKAEDIDALES
-217 SSDLPSGLRLFV
+217 SDDLPSGLRLFV

-269 SVIGM
+269 SVVGM

-331 AITAWLTFITVYK
+331 AITVWLTFITVYK

-438 FPTESEII
+438 FPTESEIL
-446 KEMKSTFVGE
+446 KEMKTGVMVE
-456 VVAAATVE
+456 AVTETTVE
-464 APAPTK
+464 APV
-470 ASAQETLEAP
+470 P
-480 APTTAAE
+480 APTTVAE
-487 AVAQKQQQ
+487 AVAQKQQK

-501 TTTFATSPSNGRKF
+501 TTTFATSPIGEKKF
-515 DRYDRRT
+515 DRYDRRS
-522 AIRSLLSAQYES
+522 AIRSLLSAQYEAY
-534 FGIKEFDGNRSTDNN
+534 GIQEYDRATS
-549 AEIWIKPE
+549 EYQPSQISME
-557 QPQVLIPL
+557 SEHPQVRIPG
-565 GGWTKSYPIQ
+565 GGWTKVFSINSDFLPE
-575 DAYFYNGETI
+575 NETRE
-585 TVSEYL
+585 VNDYL
-591 NMVKITVDDDNQNI
+591 HIIKLRRNKNQTLSVYVDDQEF
-605 VLMID
+605 V
-610 GESFNINLSDLRSRY
+610 INLSNVFS
-625 LKNEGLYVEIPN
+625 KHSQGGSYVKVPN
-637 KELVIPFGKGKTA
+637 KDLIFSLNNGSTT
-650 GVLVITEMRWD
+650 GVLVLSEIYGGNPSAIVSNGSRLKKEDWFVER
-661 KDIKKAKWDL
+661 IK
-671 QNIRGTVYMK
+671 GTLYLK

>member
-26 FFALA
+26 IMAVA
-31 LGTQSIGLIN
+31 LGAESIWLIHH
-41 AEDSDLFDES
+41 EETDLFDEV

-116 IGYALASHLL
+116 VGYALASHLL

-182 GKIFAYLWFV
+182 AKIFAYLWFV

-258 QGWVTILIMAF
+258 QGWVTILIMVF
-269 SVIGM
+269 SVVGM

-354 IPSTLF
+354 IPYTLCA
-360 IVAILFLIGPL
+360 VAILFLIGPL

-400 LKVYKAN
+400 LKVYEAN

-456 VVAAATVE
+456 TVIATPDE
-464 APAPTK
+464 TPAPT
-470 ASAQETLEAP
+470 A
-480 APTTAAE
+480 AAE

-522 AIRSLLSAQYES
+522 AIRSLLSEQYES
-534 FGIKEFDGNRSTDNN
+534 FGINEYDGNRRADNN
-549 AEIWIKPE
+549 VEIWIKPE

-575 DAYFYNGETI
+575 NAYFYNGETI

-591 NMVKITVDDDNQNI
+591 NMVKITLDDDNQNI

-637 KELVIPFGKGKTA
+637 KELIIPIGKGKTA
-650 GVLVITEMRWD
+650 GVLVISEMRWD
-661 KDIKKAKWDL
+661 KDIKKAKWELQDL
-671 QNIRGTVYMK
+671 SGTLYLK

>member
-26 FFALA
+26 IMAVA
-31 LGTQSIGLIN
+31 LGAESIWLIHH
-41 AEDSDLFDES
+41 EETDLFDEV

-116 IGYALASHLL
+116 VGYALASHLL

-182 GKIFAYLWFV
+182 AKIFAYLWFV

-354 IPSTLF
+354 IPYTLCA
-360 IVAILFLIGPL
+360 VAILFLIGPL

-456 VVAAATVE
+456 TVIAATVE
-464 APAPTK
+464 AAV
-470 ASAQETLEAP
+470 
-480 APTTAAE
+480 PTTAAE

-522 AIRSLLSAQYES
+522 AIRSLLSKQYEAS
-534 FGIKEFDGNRSTDNN
+534 GINEYDGNRRADNN
-549 AEIWIKPE
+549 VEIWIKPE

-575 DAYFYNGETI
+575 NAYFYNGETN
-585 TVSEYL
+585 TVSDYL
-591 NMVKITVDDDNQNI
+591 NMVKITLDDDNQNI

>member
-1 MKQLFSLRRITA
+1 MAKVVFCSMKKLFSLRKLTEGTI
-13 GIVSAIANYPLVI
+13 SAITNYPLVI
-26 FFALA
+26 LIATA
-31 LGTQSIGLIN
+31 LGLRCIGLVHY
-41 AEDSDLFDES
+41 EETDLFDEA
-51 LPWMLAQGMG
+51 LPWMLAQGLG

-73 YRKLSRAV
+73 YRKLPRPASL
-81 TGGILA
+81 GILA

-116 IGYALASHLL
+116 IGYALACHLL

-154 TILYTGVL
+154 TILYTVVL
-162 FAGLSGAIAAI
+162 FGGLSGAIAAI
-173 QELFDVEFT
+173 QELFNVEIT
-182 GKIFAYLWFV
+182 EKIYAYLWFI

-217 SSDLPSGLRLFV
+217 ASDLPSGLRLFV

-250 IILSWTLP
+250 IILSWSLP

-371 SHKSI
+371 SHRSI

-400 LKVYKAN
+400 LKVYEAN
-407 ATTDSLMGEIYS
+407 STTDSLMGEIYS

-446 KEMKSTFVGE
+446 KEMKEIFVGT
-456 VVAAATVE
+456 ATVE
-464 APAPTK
+464 AAV
-470 ASAQETLEAP
+470 
-480 APTTAAE
+480 PTTAAE
-487 AVAQKQQQ
+487 AVAQKQQK

-501 TTTFATSPSNGRKF
+501 TTTFATSPSGEREF
-515 DRYDRRT
+515 DRYDRRQ
-522 AIRSLLSAQYES
+522 AIRSMLSKQYEA
-534 FGIKEFDGNRSTDNN
+534 FGIQEYDGNQTTEDNL
-549 AEIWIKPE
+549 EIWIKSE

-575 DAYFYNGETI
+575 NAYFYNGETN
-585 TVSEYL
+585 TVSNYL
-591 NMVKITVDDDNQNI
+591 NMVKITVDEDNQNI

-610 GESFNINLSDLRSRY
+610 GESFNINLSTLRSRY
-625 LKNEGLYVEIPN
+625 LKNGGLYVEIPN
-637 KELVIPFGKGKTA
+637 KELVIPIGKGKTT
-650 GVLVITEMRWD
+650 GVLVISEIRWD
-661 KDIKKAKWDL
+661 KDIKKAKLEL
-671 QNIRGTVYMK
+671 QNLSGTLYLK

>member
-26 FFALA
+26 IMAVA
-31 LGTQSIGLIN
+31 LGAESIWLIHH
-41 AEDSDLFDES
+41 EETDLFDEA

-116 IGYALASHLL
+116 VGYALASHLL

-182 GKIFAYLWFV
+182 AKIFAYLWFV

-292 KVITKN
+292 KLITKN

-354 IPSTLF
+354 IPYTLCA
-360 IVAILFLIGPL
+360 VAILFLIGPL

-400 LKVYKAN
+400 LKVYEAN

-446 KEMKSTFVGE
+446 KEMKSTFE
-456 VVAAATVE
+456 EFELAQTVE
-464 APAPTK
+464 APV
-470 ASAQETLEAP
+470 
-480 APTTAAE
+480 PTTAAE

-501 TTTFATSPSNGRKF
+501 TTTFATSPSGERKF

-522 AIRSLLSAQYES
+522 AIRSLLSEQYES

-549 AEIWIKPE
+549 ADIWIKPE

-575 DAYFYNGETI
+575 NAYFYNGETN
-585 TVSEYL
+585 TVSNYL
-591 NMVKITVDDDNQNI
+591 NTVKITVDDNQNI

-650 GVLVITEMRWD
+650 GVLVISEIRWD
-661 KDIKKAKWDL
+661 KDIKKAKLEL
-671 QNIRGTVYMK
+671 QNLSGTLYLK

>member
-1 MKQLFSLRRITA
+1 MA
-13 GIVSAIANYPLVI
+13 V
-26 FFALA
+26 A
-31 LGTQSIGLIN
+31 LGAESIWLIHH
-41 AEDSDLFDES
+41 EETDLFDEA

-73 YRKLSRAV
+73 YRKLSRPV
-81 TGGILA
+81 TAGILIA
-87 LGIGVLYLIGYHFDY
+87 GIGVLYLIGYHFDY

-116 IGYALASHLL
+116 VGYALASHLL

-182 GKIFAYLWFV
+182 AKIFAYLWFV

-217 SSDLPSGLRLFV
+217 SDDLPSGLRLFV

-258 QGWVTILIMAF
+258 QGWVTILIMVF
-269 SVIGM
+269 SVVGM

-430 TGLEPYIN
+430 TGLEPFIN

-456 VVAAATVE
+456 TVIAATVE
-464 APAPTK
+464 APV
-470 ASAQETLEAP
+470 
-480 APTTAAE
+480 PTTAAE

-522 AIRSLLSAQYES
+522 AIRSLLNEQYES
-534 FGIKEFDGNRSTDNN
+534 FGIKEYDGNRRADNN
-549 AEIWIKPE
+549 VEIWIKPE

-575 DAYFYNGETI
+575 NAYFYNGETN
-585 TVSEYL
+585 TVSDYL
-591 NMVKITVDDDNQNI
+591 NMVKITLDDDNQNI

-637 KELVIPFGKGKTA
+637 KELIIPIGKGKTA
-650 GVLVITEMRWD
+650 GVLVISEMRWE
-661 KDIKKAKWDL
+661 KNIKKAKWELQDL
-671 QNIRGTVYMK
+671 SGTLYLK